1 MTLPVQVY
9 CPHCITPCLVA
20 EQYLSVPVQCHKC
33 REAFT
38 ARPVPPT
45 GLPRTDPVP
54 SSSTSCRLDIGSA
67 SSCGR
72 VRERNEDSLFVQ
84 QLTWIAQ
91 DQSHEIA
98 LIVVAD
104 GMGGYAAGDQAS
116 RLVIRTMGSVL
127 APLLTGAL
135 NGQFKDATAPTLAE
149 TIDYAIQEAN
159 RAVYRKSKSDPACQ
173 GMGST
178 AAVVLVWDGQ
188 AIIGH
193 VGDCR
198 VYHQRGNQLV
208 QITRDQTLVARMVE
222 LGQLT
227 PEEAANHPARNE
239 VAQAIGKRAEV
250 EPGQHRLQLTRGD
263 WLIVACD
270 GLYAHVDD
278 RALQQAVSRSAH
290 SATRLAGYLIDLS
303 NRGGGTDNCTV
314 VTAYCY

>member
-1 MTLPVQVY
+1 MPVQVY

-20 EQYLSVPVQCHKC
+20 KKYLSVPVQCHKC
-33 REAFT
+33 REPFT
-38 ARPVPPT
+38 ARPVPPL
-45 GLPRTDPVP
+45 GLPKTDPVP
-54 SSSTSCRLDIGSA
+54 VSAAPCRLDIGSS

-84 QLTWIAQ
+84 QLTWISQ

-104 GMGGYAAGDQAS
+104 GMGGHAAGDLAS

-135 NGQFKDATAPTLAE
+135 NGQFTDAAAPTLAE
-149 TIDYAIQEAN
+149 TIDYAIREAN
-159 RAVYRKSKSDPACQ
+159 RTVHRKSKSDPACK
-173 GMGST
+173 GMGAT
-178 AAVVLVWDGQ
+178 AAIVLVWDGQ
-188 AIIGH
+188 ALIGH

-198 VYHQRGNQLV
+198 VYHQRGNQLR

-227 PEEAANHPARNE
+227 PEEAANHPARSE
-239 VAQAIGKRAEV
+239 VIQAIGARTEV
-250 EPGQHRLQLTRGD
+250 EPSQHRLQLSRGD

-270 GLYAHVDD
+270 GLYTHVDD
-278 RALQQAVSRSAH
+278 RALQEAVSHSAL
-290 SATRLAGYLIDLS
+290 SATRLAGYLVGLANS
-303 NRGGGTDNCTV
+303 RGGTDNCTV

>member
-1 MTLPVQVY
+1 M
-9 CPHCITPCLVA
+9 A
-20 EQYLSVPVQCHKC
+20 
-33 REAFT
+33 
-38 ARPVPPT
+38 
-45 GLPRTDPVP
+45 LPRTEPVP
-54 SSSTSCRLDIGSA
+54 ASATTCRLDIGSA
-67 SSCGR
+67 SSRGR

-104 GMGGYAAGDQAS
+104 GMGGHPAGDQAS

-135 NGQFKDATAPTLAE
+135 NGQFKDAAAPTLAE

-159 RAVYRKSKSDPACQ
+159 RAVYRKGKADPACK
-173 GMGST
+173 GMGAT
-178 AAVVLVWDGQ
+178 AAVVLAWDGQ
-188 AIIGH
+188 ALIGH

-198 VYHQRGNQLV
+198 VYHQSGNRLTQV
-208 QITRDQTLVARMVE
+208 TRDQTLVARMVE

-227 PEEAANHPARNE
+227 PEEAATHPARNE
-239 VAQAIGKRAEV
+239 VTQAIGARAEV
-250 EPGQHRLQLTRGD
+250 EPSQHRLQLTRGD
-263 WLIVACD
+263 WLIIACD
-270 GLYAHVDD
+270 GLYTHVDD
-278 RALQQAVSRSAH
+278 RALQDAVSRSAH
-290 SATRLAGYLIDLS
+290 SATRLASYLIDLA